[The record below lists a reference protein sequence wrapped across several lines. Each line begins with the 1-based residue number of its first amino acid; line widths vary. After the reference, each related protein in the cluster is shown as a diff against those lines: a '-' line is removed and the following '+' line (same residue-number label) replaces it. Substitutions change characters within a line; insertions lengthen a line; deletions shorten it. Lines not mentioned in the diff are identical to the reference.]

1 MLYSTEQNEFTSK
14 KFQNFYISFEN
25 HSPITD
31 MSVETAVSVALT
43 ASSKTD
49 GEQDSMEVMEN
60 PSGR

>member
-1 MLYSTEQNEFTSK
+1 M
-14 KFQNFYISFEN
+14 
-25 HSPITD
+25 TD

-60 PSGR
+60 PRGR